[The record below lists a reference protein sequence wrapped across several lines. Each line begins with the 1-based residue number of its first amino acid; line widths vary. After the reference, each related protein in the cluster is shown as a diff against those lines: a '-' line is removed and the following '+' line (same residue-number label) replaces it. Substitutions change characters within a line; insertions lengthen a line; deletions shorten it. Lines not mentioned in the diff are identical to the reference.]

1 MMRFRIPGGVIV
13 GVLLIGTLLAG
24 CASNASPPSTYLLP
38 SAAGAGNNSPSS
50 SAAVPVS
57 GNTPLLAIR
66 AVHLA
71 PFLEVKGIV
80 FQLDDVRLQEA
91 SNHQWAEPLGA
102 VVERG
107 LRDRLADRL
116 PQGRVMLNRDVG
128 ADVPGL
134 SLQVEVDQ
142 FQGLYSGYAAVSG
155 QWQLSDSA
163 DKTLVQ
169 RRFDIQ
175 VPLAS
180 DGYPALVRALSS
192 GLDQLSDEISTQA
205 NGLQKR

>member
-1 MMRFRIPGGVIV
+1 MIRFTIPKVLIGA
-13 GVLLIGTLLAG
+13 LLIGSLLAG
-24 CASNASPPSTYLLP
+24 CASNVSPPSTYLLP
-38 SAAGAGNNSPSS
+38 SAASAGS
-50 SAAVPVS
+50 SAAASVS
-57 GNTPLLAIR
+57 GNAPLLAIR
-66 AVHLA
+66 AIHLA

-102 VVERG
+102 VIERG
-107 LRDRLADRL
+107 IRDRLADRL
-116 PQGRVMLNRDVG
+116 PQGRVMLNRDIN
-128 ADVPGL
+128 ADTPAL

-142 FQGLYSGYAAVSG
+142 FQGLHTGYAAVSG

-163 DKTLVQ
+163 NRTLVQ

-192 GLDQLSDEISTQA
+192 GLDQLSDEISTHSNRLQ
-205 NGLQKR
+205 GL